1 MHLQG
6 RKKRSG
12 AFNAPG
18 RARQAANDDGNR
30 RSRERPRYDRASMN
44 AESVMLDVD
53 GAEPVAGLLIRPPGA
68 VACYVFAPGAGAGI
82 GARLS

>member
-30 RSRERPRYDRASMN
+30 RSRERPRYHRASMN
-44 AESVMLDVD
+44 AESVTLDVD

-68 VACYVFAPGAGAGI
+68 VACMCWRPAPGPEWST
-82 GARLS
+82 RS